1 MINNVMNSFYFKTY
15 ARVCLLPF
23 IVGAISQ
30 ILRLI
35 YDINND
41 LMPKQ
46 VSWSVIAIG
55 LYVIPGLIIF
65 ANKISFM
72 NNWDKFAY
80 GLLISQLVGGVIIHC
95 YILFTENTRV
105 LHAFPHRY
113 WYSFIT
119 VGYFTAMGLYVF
131 SLNKRLYQRD

>member
-1 MINNVMNSFYFKTY
+1 MIKNVMVSFYFKTF
-15 ARVCLLPF
+15 ARVCLLPY
-23 IVGAISQ
+23 IVGAVSQ

-55 LYVIPGLIIF
+55 LYVIPGLVIF
-65 ANKISFM
+65 ANKISFK

-80 GLLISQLVGGVIIHC
+80 GLIIFQLAGGVIIHS
-95 YILFTENTRV
+95 YLLLTENTSV
-105 LHAFPHRY
+105 LHVFPHRY
-113 WYSFIT
+113 WYSFIA
-119 VGYFTAMGLYVF
+119 VGYFTTMGLYVLY
-131 SLNKRLYQRD
+131 LNKRLHGKG